1 MKPLLIVAV
10 VLTVA
15 CTRSGDGHLQV
26 ASTSTDSVRTSAVS
40 IASVMA
46 TLDAYSEKSITADAA
61 AKVIVAYII
70 NTGQS
75 LNVEMDA
82 ALRDAVTREM
92 KARGR

>member
-1 MKPLLIVAV
+1 MKPLSIIAV
-10 VLTVA
+10 VLAVA
-15 CTRSGDGHLQV
+15 CTRSGDGRPQV

-40 IASVMA
+40 IDSVMA
-46 TLDAYSEKSITADAA
+46 ALDAYSEKSITADAA

-70 NTGQS
+70 KAGQP

-82 ALRDAVTREM
+82 ALRAAVTREM